1 MRTSNETR
9 VKMLP
14 EKRTVVG
21 TEEKS
26 LVCHWS
32 LGLLVCV
39 SVHALP
45 AALWYLPCG
54 S

>member
-39 SVHALP
+39 SVHA
-45 AALWYLPCG
+45 AC
-54 S
+54 STCFVVSTVR